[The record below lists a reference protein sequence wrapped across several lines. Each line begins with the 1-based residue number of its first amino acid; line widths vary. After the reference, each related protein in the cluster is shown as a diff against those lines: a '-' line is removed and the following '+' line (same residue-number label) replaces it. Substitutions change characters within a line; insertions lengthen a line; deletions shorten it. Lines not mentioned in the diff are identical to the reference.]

1 MYIQESVENI
11 LAFHWNI
18 QTKIMMSDNLLKG
31 TDQPRKSYNK
41 MPRIRPFSLVSDT
54 DQGGK

>member
-11 LAFHWNI
+11 LTFHWNI

-31 TDQPRKSYNK
+31 QTNQENHT
-41 MPRIRPFSLVSDT
+41 IRC
-54 DQGGK
+54 QE